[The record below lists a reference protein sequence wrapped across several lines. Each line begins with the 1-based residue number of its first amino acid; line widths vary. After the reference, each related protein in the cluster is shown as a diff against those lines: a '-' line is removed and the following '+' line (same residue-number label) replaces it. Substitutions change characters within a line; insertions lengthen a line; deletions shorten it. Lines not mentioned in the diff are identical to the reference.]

1 MEDFTILD
9 FEKDKD
15 ILDKDQLHKYAST
28 IQYYNAMV
36 QMWKTFVDRKF
47 VNQSSLEKMLMLKI
61 DCQTISVLH
70 KDTLTVSLDKEKK
83 VYTLIYGTQSNAL
96 ISFDEL
102 NKSWNLHNFF
112 TSLFSE
118 YWSKVSLD
126 DVHYKIKQIFEDY
139 GISTHIQ

>member
-1 MEDFTILD
+1 MLD

-47 VNQSSLEKMLMLKI
+47 ELNQSSLEKMLMLKI

-70 KDTLTVSLDKEKK
+70 KDTMTVSLDKEKK
-83 VYTLIYGTQSNAL
+83 VYTLIYGAQSNAL

-118 YWSKVSLD
+118 YWAKVSLD

>member
-1 MEDFTILD
+1 MLD

-15 ILDKDQLHKYAST
+15 ILDKDQLHKYASI

-47 VNQSSLEKMLMLKI
+47 ELNQSSLEKMLILKI

-70 KDTLTVSLDKEKK
+70 KDTMTVSLDKEKK
-83 VYTLIYGTQSNAL
+83 VYTLIYGVQSNAL

-112 TSLFSE
+112 ASLFSE

>member
-1 MEDFTILD
+1 MLD
-9 FEKDKD
+9 IEKDKD

-47 VNQSSLEKMLMLKI
+47 ELNQSSLEKMLMLKI

-70 KDTLTVSLDKEKK
+70 KDTMTVSLDKEKK
-83 VYTLIYGTQSNAL
+83 VYTLIYGAQSNAL

-139 GISTHIQ
+139 GIRTHIQ

>member
-1 MEDFTILD
+1 MLD
-9 FEKDKD
+9 FENDKD
-15 ILDKDQLHKYAST
+15 ILDKSQLHKYAST

-47 VNQSSLEKMLMLKI
+47 ELNKSSLEKILMLKI

-70 KDTLTVSLDKEKK
+70 KDTMTVSLDKEKK
-83 VYTLIYGTQSNAL
+83 VYTLIYGAGSNVL

-118 YWSKVSLD
+118 YWQKVPLD

>member
-1 MEDFTILD
+1 MLD

-47 VNQSSLEKMLMLKI
+47 ELNQSSLEKMLMLKI

-70 KDTLTVSLDKEKK
+70 KDTMTVSLDKEKK
-83 VYTLIYGTQSNAL
+83 VYTLIYRAQSNAL

>member
-1 MEDFTILD
+1 MLD

-15 ILDKDQLHKYAST
+15 ILNKDQLHKYAST

-47 VNQSSLEKMLMLKI
+47 ELNQSSLEKMLMLKI

-70 KDTLTVSLDKEKK
+70 KDTMTVSLDKEKK
-83 VYTLIYGTQSNAL
+83 VYTLIYGAQSNAL

-112 TSLFSE
+112 ASLFSE

>member
-1 MEDFTILD
+1 MLD

-47 VNQSSLEKMLMLKI
+47 ELNQSSLEKMLMLKI

-70 KDTLTVSLDKEKK
+70 KDIMTVSLDKEKK
-83 VYTLIYGTQSNAL
+83 VYTLIYGAQSNAL

-118 YWSKVSLD
+118 YLSKVSLD

>member
-1 MEDFTILD
+1 MEDFTMLD
-9 FEKDKD
+9 FENDKD
-15 ILDKDQLHKYAST
+15 ILNKDQLHKYASV

-47 VNQSSLEKMLMLKI
+47 VNQSSLEKILMLKI

-83 VYTLIYGTQSNAL
+83 VYTLIYGTQSNNL

-102 NKSWNLHNFF
+102 NKSWNLYNFF

-126 DVHYKIKQIFEDY
+126 DVHYKIKQIF
-139 GISTHIQ
+139 

>member
-1 MEDFTILD
+1 MLD
-9 FEKDKD
+9 FENDKD
-15 ILDKDQLHKYAST
+15 ILNKDQLHKYASV

-83 VYTLIYGTQSNAL
+83 VYTLIYGTQSNNL

-102 NKSWNLHNFF
+102 NKSWNLYNFF

>member
-1 MEDFTILD
+1 MLD

-36 QMWKTFVDRKF
+36 QIWKTFVDRKF
-47 VNQSSLEKMLMLKI
+47 ELNQSSLEKMLMLKI

-70 KDTLTVSLDKEKK
+70 KDTMTVSLDKEKK
-83 VYTLIYGTQSNAL
+83 VYTLIYGVQSNAL

-102 NKSWNLHNFF
+102 NKSWNLRNFF

-139 GISTHIQ
+139 GILTHIQ

>member
-1 MEDFTILD
+1 MLD
-9 FEKDKD
+9 FENDKD
-15 ILDKDQLHKYAST
+15 ILNKDQLHKYAST
-28 IQYYNAMV
+28 LQYYNAMV

-47 VNQSSLEKMLMLKI
+47 ELNQSSLEKMLMLKI

-70 KDTLTVSLDKEKK
+70 KDTMTVSLDKEKK
-83 VYTLIYGTQSNAL
+83 VYTLIYGAQSNAL

-102 NKSWNLHNFF
+102 NKSWNFF

>member
-1 MEDFTILD
+1 MLD
-9 FEKDKD
+9 FENDKD
-15 ILDKDQLHKYAST
+15 ILNKDQLHKYAST
-28 IQYYNAMV
+28 LQYYNAMV

-47 VNQSSLEKMLMLKI
+47 ELNQSSLEKMLMLKI

-70 KDTLTVSLDKEKK
+70 KDTMTVSLDKEKK
-83 VYTLIYGTQSNAL
+83 VYTLIYGAQSNAL

-112 TSLFSE
+112 TSLFLE

>member
-1 MEDFTILD
+1 MLD

-47 VNQSSLEKMLMLKI
+47 KLNQSSLEKMLMLKI

-70 KDTLTVSLDKEKK
+70 KDTMTVSLDKEKK
-83 VYTLIYGTQSNAL
+83 VYTLIYEVQSNAL

-102 NKSWNLHNFF
+102 NKGWNLHNFF

-139 GISTHIQ
+139 GIRTHIQ